1 MKNSVLLILTS
12 ITLALFTVNC
22 GEKKPVTTGPPGTT
36 PGTPGH
42 TLVYGNE
49 FFVSDSAAYQ
59 SLLESC
65 NRCGR
70 KWLTPSGGGHAFTK
84 CLTLSSSS
92 PLYCKHWLSQGYLQ
106 IEFATRALPTKTTV
120 TLWPKYNYGSRGQWG
135 QSFSA
140 EGTAEPINENKGFF
154 IRLTG
159 LRGKILYVESENTN
173 HVRRNQLDVEVR
185 TREGSNTQTILSVES
200 MPRIKNQNPP
210 SRYSCGERPHDL
222 LSTGNSTATFC
233 LTFGH

>member
-1 MKNSVLLILTS
+1 MKNSVFIDLTFIILV
-12 ITLALFTVNC
+12 LFTVNC
-22 GEKKPVTTGPPGTT
+22 GEKEPVTTGPGKPPI

-42 TLVYGNE
+42 SFVYGNE
-49 FFVSDSAAYQ
+49 FFVSDTAAYQ

-70 KWLTPSGGGHAFTK
+70 KWLIPRSGGGHGHGK
-84 CLTLSSSS
+84 CLTLSSHG
-92 PLYCKHWLSQGYLQ
+92 PLHCKNWLSQGYLQ
-106 IEFATRALPTKTTV
+106 IEFATRALPTRATV

-140 EGTAEPINENKGFF
+140 EGTAEPIKENKGFF
-154 IRLTG
+154 IRT
-159 LRGKILYVESENTN
+159 TN

-185 TREGSNTQTILSVES
+185 TGVGSNAQTMFSVES
-200 MPRIKNQNPP
+200 MIPVKKNPP

-222 LSTGNSTATFC
+222 LSTGNSMLDLCISF
-233 LTFGH
+233 F